1 MAQAKKSKK
10 KISKAMEE
18 VLKAPK
24 KVEKVVE
31 VAAKYVNETHWD
43 TKEAFAAAIDKTGL
57 SADQVNVNAEW
68 SLYQEDKEGYKNH
81 ILSFLQH
88 HQKGLPLIL
97 FFFLPC

>member
-1 MAQAKKSKK
+1 MAQAKKTKK
-10 KISKAMEE
+10 KISKAMES

-31 VAAKYVNETHWD
+31 TVAKYVNKTHWD

-68 SLYQEDKEGYKNH
+68 SLYQEDTEGYRNH
-81 ILSFLQH
+81 MNLE
-88 HQKGLPLIL
+88 K
-97 FFFLPC
+97 

>member
-10 KISKAMEE
+10 KVSKVVGEI
-18 VLKAPK
+18 LKAPK

-57 SADQVNVNAEW
+57 SADQVNVNSEW
-68 SLYQEDKEGYKNH
+68 DLYQSDTDGYRNH
-81 ILSFLQH
+81 LKLEN
-88 HQKGLPLIL
+88 
-97 FFFLPC
+97 